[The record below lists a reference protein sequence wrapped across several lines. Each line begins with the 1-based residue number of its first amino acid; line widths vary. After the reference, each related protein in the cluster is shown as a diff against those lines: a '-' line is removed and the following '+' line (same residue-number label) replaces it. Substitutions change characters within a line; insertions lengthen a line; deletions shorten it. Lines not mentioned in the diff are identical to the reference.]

1 MPVVRMPN
9 GDLVRFPDEMPREEI
24 GQFIES
30 KFPGAFAPPE
40 RKSTV
45 GEEFMRGLR
54 TSFEGARTA
63 TTTGLAALRDDE
75 DAQREAALAG
85 IERSREMAEQYGT
98 APGFA
103 PVRERYEEAG
113 LPAAIAEAI
122 GQTPRMLAQQSGP
135 IASFIGGARIGA
147 SLMPVPAFKPAAGLL
162 GAGVALLPQFTGF
175 NIERQAQEQIEQGVA
190 PEDVEIDFDRA
201 AKAAAAQSAIE
212 SGGQALVLGRGLVRS
227 IVGGNRN
234 RAFSATDANKLVEAS
249 QKTLL
254 GAARTGGIR
263 GTVSEIPVEVA
274 QQVVER
280 YQAGADVMS
289 PEAFAEYGEAAFAA
303 GTVGG
308 TLGTFGGVSERVG
321 SRMELEAQRRRE
333 AERQAEQQEPVVTP
347 EPVAAPTPEEAVD
360 EEVAFT
366 APTEEETARLAAEDE
381 AFREAER
388 QLAADQEEARLAQQ
402 EAEAFREA
410 EEQLAADRE
419 AALPSPEETVL
430 RAEAAAIAEP
440 EPAVR
445 QAAREAAAREEAISR
460 TRAEREAFAEAEGQL
475 AREAEERA
483 AAEEQAAAD
492 AAVQPEETEVVDTEV
507 VEEGTDTI
515 AEQAAE
521 EVVAPEPE
529 EEVITPEPET
539 APEAELSTDRK
550 IDVLES
556 VNYQDTVAA
565 QEDTELR
572 DKALLDEDENL
583 QPLTRE
589 EIVSFGMSEATLK
602 SEGGVN
608 KSYDY
613 NFARSFSPVVYGGPD
628 HKNRYDALIDQVRA
642 LEGWAKDDRH
652 KARPKAR
659 KAAQAA
665 ADEALRRARYYTD
678 LTRYGTLEEAAPE
691 AAPVAE
697 NPDAAAMQDDLVIS
711 EYYDPN
717 RSFAENMDVF
727 VNEIVTEKSFGG
739 PESLNSALMNNPNIS
754 EATKM
759 DVAGRVDAELAAIE
773 AEDFDNYAD
782 FGDDFLP
789 VKERVAL
796 GKLVPTNAMERL
808 RAGDL
813 RGALELVRTESTRDI
828 NKLTQAT
835 LKGLGDTKIVFE
847 PNLRNPFNNEVV
859 GGLYRPTTDT
869 IIINEGVPLDLHT
882 LLHEAGH
889 AVTSHEIAKNT
900 STARQLRKI
909 FDEVRPSLGSSYGA
923 TSLDE
928 FIAEHRSN
936 PQFRAELGG
945 ISVDGQRISVLTR
958 IKYAIINMYRR
969 LRGLDSKQPGSALDA
984 VDKLVVE
991 ITSPAPQSRLGDDLF
1006 SSTVQ
1011 REEEEFLE
1019 ETINKLASGPIS
1031 DSDRQI
1037 FSDYVPTMKGM
1048 SRRAT
1053 FRILPLNTIA
1063 DYIENTLPDFSA
1075 AIKDL
1080 FRTIQRQSGKKR
1092 QYNNKT
1098 KALYKELRAFFK
1110 GQPEL
1115 KKLYNTALNFMTI
1128 YRVDMTKPRS
1138 FYEGNYFTYLKGDKL
1153 ETSPKYKSRK
1163 ELDEALTKFKED
1175 NPDVQNI
1182 SRVNEDPVK
1191 LEAYDWIQKNAWG
1204 PLIKQKPAAV
1214 KMFNKHK
1221 RAYEIVYEDLVKTL
1235 NKRIDEVDADDR
1247 LKKSYKDKILF
1258 DLLNKQQIEPYF
1270 PLYRKGDKW
1279 LVYQGIDP
1287 TTGGVAAY
1295 KELFETD
1302 AARQKRVRELRNDAE
1317 LNQQLE
1323 AIGQNLAISTFDRAK
1338 GQDQSPNVDR
1348 AFAFSILGKVQ
1359 QNVIDRGNAAAEKAT
1374 EAAKKKGATK
1384 EEIEQAARKAR
1395 SEATKGASQLE
1406 SLVFDA
1412 IVEASPERSLI
1423 RSFSPRGDVLG
1434 FKEDQIEVLMDK
1446 LPTYTDQIVKLEF
1459 ETELDKHQA
1468 DLRELAEKYAGTDK
1482 QEYASDVQAVTQEFI
1497 DFNRNPTIPK
1507 WSRITRSMG
1516 FWWTL
1521 GLNLSSAL
1529 VNMFVIPIVVLPY
1542 LGGKYGY
1549 FNTMSSLIKNTNLY
1563 LKTGMR
1569 RQVKDFEGVT
1579 GETEF
1584 DGPSLTN
1591 PNYED
1596 PASMPE
1602 GLAEYAPLA
1611 AMLDDRGL
1619 ASTTTIG
1626 DMLDM
1631 DGTDTPYITRANG
1644 LMGFMFHQGERMT
1657 RHVTAMTAYD
1667 LELQKRKA
1675 EKGTLTEEDYAEI
1688 AEEAILTTEETN
1700 SGALTETAPRLAQG
1714 PITSILLMYKRFG
1727 ISMLYVQFKMAKQAL
1742 QPMKPGDRAVALK
1755 QIAGMFAMSG
1765 MLAGIQGMP
1774 LIGIMRTVWNLVFD
1788 DDEDDFDTAMTSY
1801 FEEGPYNGLLYSMGL
1816 DIGPRIGMSNLLY
1829 RSLPNQEQTSIALD
1843 SLEFV
1848 GGPMASIGIRMLDQ
1862 GVPLLQQGE
1871 YGRFAEKV
1879 MPSAMANPLRAIRF
1893 ATQGANTMRGDP
1905 IVEDIGGGAVLAQA
1919 FGFAPSEYTRQ
1930 IEINARNKFQDNR
1943 ITRKKTDLLKNL
1955 NKARRFNL
1963 EPERRDILEKI
1974 AEFNREHPEIAI
1986 TPETIERSWDSYTR
2000 TTEAI
2005 RQTGGVFISPNR
2017 RATVVRETELL
2028 FGS

>member
-1 MPVVRMPN
+1 MPKVRMPN
-9 GDLVRFPDEMPREEI
+9 GDLVRFPDDMPREEI

-63 TTTGLAALRDDE
+63 GTTGLAALRGDE

-103 PVRERYEEAG
+103 PVKERYEEAG
-113 LPAAIAEAI
+113 LPAAIGEAI

-175 NIERQAQEQIEQGVA
+175 NIERQAQEQIEQGAA

-419 AALPSPEETVL
+419 AAIPSPEETVL

-521 EVVAPEPE
+521 EVITPEPE

-539 APEAELSTDRK
+539 APEEEVVAPEPKTAPKAELSTDRK

-589 EIVSFGMSEATLK
+589 EIASFGMSEATLK
-602 SEGGVN
+602 NEGGVN

-613 NFARSFSPVVYGGPD
+613 NFARSFSPVIYGGPD

-678 LTRYGTLEEAAPE
+678 LTRYGTLEEAASE
-691 AAPVAE
+691 ATPVAE
-697 NPDAAAMQDDLVIS
+697 NPDAAAMQDDLIMS

-739 PESLNSALMNNPNIS
+739 SESLNSALMNNPNIS

-759 DVAGRVDAELAAIE
+759 DIAGRVDAELDAIE

-835 LKGLGDTKIVFE
+835 LKGLGDTKIAFE
-847 PNLRNPFNNEVV
+847 PNLVNPLNGEQV
-859 GGLYRPTTDT
+859 GGLYRPT
-869 IIINEGVPLDLHT
+869 
-882 LLHEAGH
+882 
-889 AVTSHEIAKNT
+889 
-900 STARQLRKI
+900 
-909 FDEVRPSLGSSYGA
+909 
-923 TSLDE
+923 
-928 FIAEHRSN
+928 
-936 PQFRAELGG
+936 
-945 ISVDGQRISVLTR
+945 
-958 IKYAIINMYRR
+958 
-969 LRGLDSKQPGSALDA
+969 
-984 VDKLVVE
+984 
-991 ITSPAPQSRLGDDLF
+991 
-1006 SSTVQ
+1006 
-1011 REEEEFLE
+1011 
-1019 ETINKLASGPIS
+1019 
-1031 DSDRQI
+1031 
-1037 FSDYVPTMKGM
+1037 
-1048 SRRAT
+1048 
-1053 FRILPLNTIA
+1053 
-1063 DYIENTLPDFSA
+1063 
-1075 AIKDL
+1075 
-1080 FRTIQRQSGKKR
+1080 
-1092 QYNNKT
+1092 
-1098 KALYKELRAFFK
+1098 
-1110 GQPEL
+1110 
-1115 KKLYNTALNFMTI
+1115 
-1128 YRVDMTKPRS
+1128 
-1138 FYEGNYFTYLKGDKL
+1138 
-1153 ETSPKYKSRK
+1153 
-1163 ELDEALTKFKED
+1163 
-1175 NPDVQNI
+1175 
-1182 SRVNEDPVK
+1182 
-1191 LEAYDWIQKNAWG
+1191 
-1204 PLIKQKPAAV
+1204 
-1214 KMFNKHK
+1214 
-1221 RAYEIVYEDLVKTL
+1221 
-1235 NKRIDEVDADDR
+1235 
-1247 LKKSYKDKILF
+1247 
-1258 DLLNKQQIEPYF
+1258 
-1270 PLYRKGDKW
+1270 
-1279 LVYQGIDP
+1279 
-1287 TTGGVAAY
+1287 
-1295 KELFETD
+1295 
-1302 AARQKRVRELRNDAE
+1302 
-1317 LNQQLE
+1317 
-1323 AIGQNLAISTFDRAK
+1323 
-1338 GQDQSPNVDR
+1338 
-1348 AFAFSILGKVQ
+1348 
-1359 QNVIDRGNAAAEKAT
+1359 
-1374 EAAKKKGATK
+1374 
-1384 EEIEQAARKAR
+1384 
-1395 SEATKGASQLE
+1395 
-1406 SLVFDA
+1406 
-1412 IVEASPERSLI
+1412 
-1423 RSFSPRGDVLG
+1423 
-1434 FKEDQIEVLMDK
+1434 
-1446 LPTYTDQIVKLEF
+1446 
-1459 ETELDKHQA
+1459 
-1468 DLRELAEKYAGTDK
+1468 
-1482 QEYASDVQAVTQEFI
+1482 
-1497 DFNRNPTIPK
+1497 RNP
-1507 WSRITRSMG
+1507 
-1516 FWWTL
+1516 
-1521 GLNLSSAL
+1521 
-1529 VNMFVIPIVVLPY
+1529 
-1542 LGGKYGY
+1542 
-1549 FNTMSSLIKNTNLY
+1549 
-1563 LKTGMR
+1563 
-1569 RQVKDFEGVT
+1569 
-1579 GETEF
+1579 
-1584 DGPSLTN
+1584 
-1591 PNYED
+1591 
-1596 PASMPE
+1596 
-1602 GLAEYAPLA
+1602 
-1611 AMLDDRGL
+1611 
-1619 ASTTTIG
+1619 
-1626 DMLDM
+1626 
-1631 DGTDTPYITRANG
+1631 
-1644 LMGFMFHQGERMT
+1644 
-1657 RHVTAMTAYD
+1657 
-1667 LELQKRKA
+1667 
-1675 EKGTLTEEDYAEI
+1675 
-1688 AEEAILTTEETN
+1688 
-1700 SGALTETAPRLAQG
+1700 
-1714 PITSILLMYKRFG
+1714 
-1727 ISMLYVQFKMAKQAL
+1727 
-1742 QPMKPGDRAVALK
+1742 
-1755 QIAGMFAMSG
+1755 
-1765 MLAGIQGMP
+1765 
-1774 LIGIMRTVWNLVFD
+1774 
-1788 DDEDDFDTAMTSY
+1788 
-1801 FEEGPYNGLLYSMGL
+1801 
-1816 DIGPRIGMSNLLY
+1816 
-1829 RSLPNQEQTSIALD
+1829 
-1843 SLEFV
+1843 
-1848 GGPMASIGIRMLDQ
+1848 
-1862 GVPLLQQGE
+1862 VP
-1871 YGRFAEKV
+1871 
-1879 MPSAMANPLRAIRF
+1879 
-1893 ATQGANTMRGDP
+1893 
-1905 IVEDIGGGAVLAQA
+1905 
-1919 FGFAPSEYTRQ
+1919 
-1930 IEINARNKFQDNR
+1930 
-1943 ITRKKTDLLKNL
+1943 
-1955 NKARRFNL
+1955 
-1963 EPERRDILEKI
+1963 
-1974 AEFNREHPEIAI
+1974 
-1986 TPETIERSWDSYTR
+1986 
-2000 TTEAI
+2000 
-2005 RQTGGVFISPNR
+2005 
-2017 RATVVRETELL
+2017 
-2028 FGS
+2028 